1 MSFSKLGLSD
11 PIIKAVKD
19 LGYTKPTPIQRE
31 AIPAVLSGK
40 NILGTSQ
47 TGTGK
52 TASFVLPLLEK
63 LSKVTKKGKAHDVRG
78 KRIRALILTPTRELA
93 VQIEESVAQYSKY
106 LDLSSMALYG
116 GVDMEDQKERLVEG
130 IDILVATPGR
140 LLDLLHQRAL
150 YFDEVEMLVLDEADR
165 MLDMGFIDDITKI
178 IERLPF
184 DRQNLLFSATINED
198 VRKLADSFSGDGFS
212 GVGFENKEFYD
223 DLEDIV
229 ISPSSTTA
237 DTISQWLV
245 AIDKDTKSALLSHL
259 IVEEKWD
266 QALIFI
272 EKKHGAAKLVSQLE
286 KRGIKA
292 DCIHGDRSQA
302 MREKTLAAFKSGE
315 LKYLVATGIAARG
328 IDIGSLTRV
337 VNYDL
342 PFKPEEYIHR
352 VGRTGRAGAAGEAI
366 SFVAAGDFKNL
377 CAIESRLGHL
387 ISRKEIEGFVV
398 RKEVPVSIL
407 NYVPKHLRAGH
418 AGSDTNSPYYGKGA
432 GKSSTK
438 KKMEGAGKAEKG
450 RKADAKK
457 AEHSK
462 SKKTNTWDRK

>member
-1 MSFSKLGLSD
+1 MSFSKLGLSE

-19 LGYTKPTPIQRE
+19 LGYTKPTAIQKQ
-31 AIPAVLSGK
+31 AIPAVLLGK

-63 LSKVTKKGKAHDVRG
+63 LIKPTKKGKKTNTRG

-93 VQIEESVAQYSKY
+93 VQIEASVAQYSKY
-106 LDLSSMALYG
+106 VDLSSMALYG
-116 GVDMEDQKERLVEG
+116 GVDMEEQKERLIEG
-130 IDILVATPGR
+130 VDILVATPGR

-165 MLDMGFIDDITKI
+165 MLDMGFIDDISKI
-178 IERLPF
+178 IERLPL

-198 VRKLADSFSGDGFS
+198 VRKLADSFSGDSMEGI
-212 GVGFENKEFYD
+212 GFENSGLGNKEFYD
-223 DLEDIV
+223 DLEDINV
-229 ISPSSTTA
+229 SPASTSA
-237 DTISQWLV
+237 DTINQWLV
-245 AIDKDTKSALLSHL
+245 TVDKDTKSALLSHL
-259 IVEEKWD
+259 ILDQKWD

-328 IDIGSLTRV
+328 IDIGALTRV

-352 VGRTGRAGAAGEAI
+352 IGRTGRAGALGEAI
-366 SFVAAGDFKNL
+366 SFVAMGDFKNL
-377 CAIESRLGHL
+377 CAIESRLKH
-387 ISRKEIEGFVV
+387 IIDRKEIDGFPV
-398 RKEVPVSIL
+398 RKTVPVSIL
-407 NYVPKHLRAGH
+407 NYVPKHQRAGH
-418 AGSDTNSPYYGKGA
+418 TGSDNSSPYYGKG
-432 GKSSTK
+432 K
-438 KKMEGAGKAEKG
+438 KKG
-450 RKADAKK
+450 
-457 AEHSK
+457 SK
-462 SKKTNTWDRK
+462 